1 MWGNFPLIPEQ
12 ASTIAESVDR
22 LYYFLLV
29 VGAFFSTLIFGLIFY
44 FAIRYRRR
52 SDTEIPK
59 AIHGSTALEVFWSA
73 TPFCLVMVIF
83 GWGAS
88 LYFKN
93 SRAPEGA
100 MTINVVGKQWMWKL
114 QHPEGQR
121 EINELHVP
129 IGRPIRLVM
138 TSEDVIHS
146 FYVPAFR
153 TKMDVLP
160 GRYTTAWFEATKTGE
175 YHLFCAEYCGNEHSR
190 MIGKVIVMEPVA
202 YEGWLSGAV
211 SGESLAAIGD
221 RLFTELRCDSC
232 HSPDGSGRGP
242 SLEDVFGRIV
252 VLASGASVVAD
263 ETYIRES
270 ILNPRGK
277 VVAGFRPVMPTFQGQ
292 IAEEQLLQLVAYIKS
307 LSSTE
312 GAVAKTNKRAAK

>member
-1 MWGNFPLIPEQ
+1 MWEGFPLIPEQ
-12 ASTIAESVDR
+12 ASTIAEGVDL
-22 LYYFLLV
+22 LYYFLSAV
-29 VGAFFSTLIFGLIFY
+29 SAFFSVLIFAVIFY

-52 SDTEIPK
+52 SETEIPK
-59 AIHGSTALEVFWSA
+59 PIHGSTALEILWSVI
-73 TPFCLVMVIF
+73 PFCIVMVMF

-88 LYFKN
+88 LFFKN

-129 IGRPIRLVM
+129 VGRAVRLVM

-146 FYVPAFR
+146 FFVPAFR

-175 YHLFCAEYCGNEHSR
+175 FHLFCAEYCGNEHSR

-202 YEGWLSGAV
+202 YEEWLSGAGA
-211 SGESLAAIGD
+211 GESMAAVGE
-221 RLFTELRCDSC
+221 RLFAELRCDSC

-242 SLEDVFGRIV
+242 SLEDVFGHTV
-252 VLASGASVVAD
+252 ALESGQPVIAD
-263 ETYIRES
+263 EAYVRES
-270 ILNPRGK
+270 ILNPRAK
-277 VVAGFRPVMPTFQGQ
+277 VTAGFRPVMPTFQGQ
-292 IAEEQLLQLVAYIKS
+292 ITEEQLLQLIAYIRS
-307 LSSTE
+307 LSPAE
-312 GAVAKTNKRAAK
+312 GAAANTNRRPAE

>member
-1 MWGNFPLIPEQ
+1 MWEGFPLIPEQ
-12 ASTIAESVDR
+12 ASTIAEGVDL
-22 LYYFLLV
+22 LYYFLSAV
-29 VGAFFSTLIFGLIFY
+29 SIFFSVLIFSTVFY

-59 AIHGSTALEVFWSA
+59 PIHGSTALEIVWSVV
-73 TPFCLVMVIF
+73 PFGIVMVMF

-88 LYFKN
+88 LFFTN

-100 MTINVVGKQWMWKL
+100 MTINVVAKQWMWKL

-129 IGRPIRLVM
+129 VGRPVRLVM

-175 YHLFCAEYCGNEHSR
+175 YHLFCAEYCGNEHSK

-202 YEGWLSGAV
+202 YEEWLSGAA
-211 SGESLAAIGD
+211 SGESMAEIGQ
-221 RLFTELRCDSC
+221 RLFTDLRCDIC
-232 HSPDGSGRGP
+232 HNPDGSGRGP
-242 SLEDVFGRIV
+242 SLEDVFGRTV
-252 VLASGASVVAD
+252 ALDSGPSVTAD
-263 ETYIRES
+263 EAYVRES
-270 ILNPRGK
+270 ILNPRAK
-277 VVAGFRPVMPTFQGQ
+277 VVAGFMPLMPTFQGQ
-292 IAEEQLLQLVAYIKS
+292 ISEEQLLQLVAYIRS
-307 LSSTE
+307 LDS
-312 GAVAKTNKRAAK
+312 AQNAAPNNRRPAQ

>member
-1 MWGNFPLIPEQ
+1 MWEGFPLIPEQ
-12 ASTIAESVDR
+12 ASTIAEGVDM
-22 LYYFLLV
+22 LYYFLSAVSTL
-29 VGAFFSTLIFGLIFY
+29 FSVLIFGAIFY

-59 AIHGSTALEVFWSA
+59 PIHGSTALEILWSA
-73 TPFCLVMVIF
+73 VPFCIVMVMF

-88 LYFKN
+88 LYFTN

-100 MTINVVGKQWMWKL
+100 MTINVVAKQWMWKL

-129 IGRPIRLVM
+129 IGQPVRLVM

-146 FYVPAFR
+146 FYIPAFR

-160 GRYTTAWFEATKTGE
+160 GRYTTAWFEATKTGA

-190 MIGKVIVMEPVA
+190 MIGKVVVMEPVA
-202 YEGWLSGAV
+202 YEEWLSGAAA
-211 SGESLAAIGD
+211 GESMAEIGQ
-221 RLFTELRCDSC
+221 RLFAELRCDSC
-232 HSPDGSGRGP
+232 HSADGSGRGP
-242 SLEDVFGRIV
+242 SLEDVFGRTIA
-252 VLASGASVVAD
+252 LDSGPAVVAD
-263 ETYIRES
+263 EAYVRES
-270 ILNPRGK
+270 ILNPRAK

-292 IAEEQLLQLVAYIKS
+292 VSEEQLLQLLAYIKS
-307 LSSTE
+307 LSHLE
-312 GAVAKTNKRAAK
+312 GAATTTRRPTR

>member
-1 MWGNFPLIPEQ
+1 MWEGFPLIPEQ
-12 ASTIAESVDR
+12 ASTIAEGVDL
-22 LYYFLLV
+22 LYYFLSAV
-29 VGAFFSTLIFGLIFY
+29 SAFFSVLIFAVIFY

-52 SDTEIPK
+52 SETEIPK
-59 AIHGSTALEVFWSA
+59 PIHGSTALEILWSA
-73 TPFCLVMVIF
+73 IPFCIVMVMF

-129 IGRPIRLVM
+129 VGRAVRLVM

-175 YHLFCAEYCGNEHSR
+175 FHLFCAEYCGNEHSR

-202 YEGWLSGAV
+202 YEEWLSGAAA
-211 SGESLAAIGD
+211 GESMAAVGE

-242 SLEDVFGRIV
+242 SLGDVFGHTV
-252 VLASGASVVAD
+252 ALESGQTVIAD
-263 ETYIRES
+263 EAYVRES
-270 ILNPRGK
+270 ILNPRAK
-277 VVAGFRPVMPTFQGQ
+277 FTAGFRPVMPTFQGQ
-292 IAEEQLLQLVAYIKS
+292 ITEEQLLQLIAYIRS
-307 LSSTE
+307 LSPAE
-312 GAVAKTNKRAAK
+312 GAAANTRRPAE

>member
-1 MWGNFPLIPEQ
+1 MWEGFPLIPEQ
-12 ASTIAESVDR
+12 ASTIAEGVDL
-22 LYYFLLV
+22 LYYFLSAV
-29 VGAFFSTLIFGLIFY
+29 SIFFSVLIFSVIFY

-59 AIHGSTALEVFWSA
+59 PIHGSTALEIIWSA
-73 TPFCLVMVIF
+73 IPFCIVMVMF

-88 LYFKN
+88 LYFTN

-129 IGRPIRLVM
+129 VGRPVRLVM

-160 GRYTTAWFEATKTGE
+160 GRYTTAWFQATKTGE
-175 YHLFCAEYCGNEHSR
+175 FHLFCAEYCGNEHSL

-202 YEGWLSGAV
+202 YEEWLSGAGA
-211 SGESLAAIGD
+211 GESMAAIGE

-232 HSPDGSGRGP
+232 HNPDGGGRGP
-242 SLEDVFGRIV
+242 SLEEVFGRTV
-252 VLASGASVVAD
+252 ALESGQSIVAD
-263 ETYIRES
+263 ESYIRES
-270 ILNPRGK
+270 ILNPRAR

-292 IAEEQLLQLVAYIKS
+292 ITEEQLLQLLAYIKS
-307 LSSTE
+307 LSPE
-312 GAVAKTNKRAAK
+312 QGAAANTNRGPAE

>member
-1 MWGNFPLIPEQ
+1 MWEGFPLIPEQ
-12 ASTIAESVDR
+12 ASTIAEGVDL
-22 LYYFLLV
+22 LYYFLSAV
-29 VGAFFSTLIFGLIFY
+29 SAFFSVLIFSVIFY

-59 AIHGSTALEVFWSA
+59 PIHGSTLLEIIWSA
-73 TPFCLVMVIF
+73 IPFCIVMVMF

-114 QHPEGQR
+114 QHPEGHR

-129 IGRPIRLVM
+129 VGRPVRLVM

-146 FYVPAFR
+146 FFVPAFR

-160 GRYTTAWFEATKTGE
+160 GRYTTAWFEATKTGQF
-175 YHLFCAEYCGNEHSR
+175 HLFCAEYCGNEHSQ

-202 YEGWLSGAV
+202 YEEWLSGAA
-211 SGESLAAIGD
+211 SGESMAEVGG
-221 RLFTELRCDSC
+221 RLFAELRCDSC
-232 HSPDGSGRGP
+232 HDPEGGGRGP
-242 SLEDVFGRIV
+242 SLESVFGRTV
-252 VLASGASVVAD
+252 ALESGGSVVAD
-263 ETYIRES
+263 EAYIRES
-270 ILNPRGK
+270 ILNPRAK

-292 IAEEQLLQLVAYIKS
+292 VTEEQLLQLLAYIKS
-307 LSSTE
+307 LSPAE
-312 GAVAKTNKRAAK
+312 GAAAITDRRPAE

>member
-1 MWGNFPLIPEQ
+1 MWEGFPLIPEQ
-12 ASTIAESVDR
+12 ASTIAEGVDL
-22 LYYFLLV
+22 LYYFLSAV
-29 VGAFFSTLIFGLIFY
+29 SAFFSVLIFVAIFY

-59 AIHGSTALEVFWSA
+59 PIHGSTALEILWSA
-73 TPFCLVMVIF
+73 IPFCIVMVMF

-121 EINELHVP
+121 EINQLHVP
-129 IGRPIRLVM
+129 IGRPVRLVM

-175 YHLFCAEYCGNEHSR
+175 FHLFCAEYCGNEHSL

-202 YEGWLSGAV
+202 YEEWLSGAA
-211 SGESLAAIGD
+211 SGESMAEVGG
-221 RLFTELRCDSC
+221 RLFAELRCDSC
-232 HSPDGSGRGP
+232 HSSDGSGRGP
-242 SLEDVFGRIV
+242 SLDDVFGRTV
-252 VLASGASVVAD
+252 VLESGQSVVAD
-263 ETYIRES
+263 EGYVRES
-270 ILNPRGK
+270 ILNPRAK
-277 VVAGFRPVMPTFQGQ
+277 VVSGFRPVMPTFQGQ
-292 IAEEQLLQLVAYIKS
+292 ISEEQLLQLLAYIKS
-307 LSSTE
+307 LSPAE
-312 GAVAKTNKRAAK
+312 GAAANTNRRPAE